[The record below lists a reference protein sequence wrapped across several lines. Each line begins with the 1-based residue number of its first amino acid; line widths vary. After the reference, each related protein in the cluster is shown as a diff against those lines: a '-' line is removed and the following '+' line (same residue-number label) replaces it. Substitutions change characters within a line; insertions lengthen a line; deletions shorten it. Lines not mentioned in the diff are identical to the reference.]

1 MEVINNGKN
10 LLNFDMI
17 NSSKA
22 IGSQVGQIT
31 CEPCANEC
39 EKIKIKI
46 NNRKLS
52 DIKNKDEID
61 RLINVFR
68 KKD

>member
-1 MEVINNGKN
+1 MEKN
-10 LLNFDMI
+10 LLNFDMT

-22 IGSQVGQIT
+22 IGSQVGRIT
-31 CEPCANEC
+31 CEPSANEC

-52 DIKNKDEID
+52 DIKSEEID
-61 RLINVFR
+61 HLINVFS
-68 KKD
+68 KED